1 MRGIILFIRTE
12 KSIKEFF
19 EYYPIVSI
27 FVIINF
33 ALWAIV
39 HVLPFEFGSQI
50 YQWGAGHN
58 LSIYQYGEYWRLFTP
73 IFLHADFTHAL
84 FNSFSLV
91 LFGPAL
97 EQMLGRYKFVIA
109 YLVAGIIGNV
119 GTYLVNPLSYIP
131 HIGASGA
138 VYGLFGIYIFMVLF
152 RKHLIDSGS
161 TQIIVTIFFI
171 GLVMTFIRPGIN
183 IYAHIFGFV
192 GGFAVSP
199 IVLAH
204 AVPFSIYRNR
214 RRRAANDGT
223 VQFDPNRWTKKK
235 RIPSFLK
242 KNILWIIIGILV
254 LFGLLGRLF

>member
-97 EQMLGRYKFVIA
+97 DQMLGRYKFVIA
-109 YLVAGIIGNV
+109 DLVAGIIGNV

-138 VYGLFGIYIFMVLF
+138 VYGLFGILIFMVLY
-152 RKHLIDSGS
+152 RRHLIDAGS
-161 TQIIVTIFFI
+161 TAIIVTAVVI
-171 GLVMTFIRPGIN
+171 GLVMTFVRPGIN
-183 IYAHIFGFV
+183 IYAHIFGFIF
-192 GGFAVSP
+192 GFAVSP

-204 AVPFSIYRNR
+204 AVPFAIYRNR
-214 RRRAANDGT
+214 RRRAANDAT
-223 VQFDPNRWTKKK
+223 VQFYPNRWTKKK